1 MEKLVRMVQS
11 KYIEGQPPHWQPA
24 ARQPALEDTTSSI
37 FTIAKRDLERM
48 SPMEI
53 RDIFRY
59 RHILVTGVDSGRP
72 ILFDEDGL
80 EMLGDLDEE
89 VSIQRKSFASHV

>member
-1 MEKLVRMVQS
+1 
-11 KYIEGQPPHWQPA
+11 
-24 ARQPALEDTTSSI
+24 
-37 FTIAKRDLERM
+37 
-48 SPMEI
+48 MEI